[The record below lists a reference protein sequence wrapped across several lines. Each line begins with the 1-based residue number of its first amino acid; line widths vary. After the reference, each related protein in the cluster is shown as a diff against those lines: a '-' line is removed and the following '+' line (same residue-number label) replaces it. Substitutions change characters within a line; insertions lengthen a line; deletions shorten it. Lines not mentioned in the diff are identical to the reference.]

1 MGTLCAKD
9 LCKSYFQYP
18 SRWSRLLEWV
28 FPFAGSRHSEKS
40 ILRNINFQV
49 SPGEAVGII
58 GVNGAGKSTLLKL
71 ITGTILPTSGEVQIA
86 GRVAALLELG
96 IGFHPDF
103 TGRQNAQMAAQLLG
117 HSTQKIQSLMPEIEA
132 FAEIGEYIDAPVRVY
147 SSGMQMR
154 LAFSVATADRP
165 DVLIIDEAL
174 SVGDAYFQHKCFDRI
189 NAFRKQGTTLL
200 IVSHDKAAIQV
211 LCDRAILLNDGEIA
225 LEGAPDVVM
234 DYYNALLSERDDV
247 LIEQVKMHGGS
258 AQTRS
263 GNKAVVCESA
273 KLLDADESALQQV
286 SVAQAVTLRV
296 TAKVNQPVEQLV
308 MGYMIKDRLGQPIFG
323 TNTFHSR
330 QVLASLTA
338 GLTVTFDASFTAN
351 LGEGSYSISIA
362 LHGADNH
369 LDQNYDWLDHAI
381 VFQVVNIDKI
391 PFVGSAW
398 LPALI
403 EVSTESR
410 GRMTEHIEV
419 T

>member
-1 MGTLCAKD
+1 MGTVCVKD
-9 LCKSYFQYP
+9 LCKSYFQYS
-18 SRWSRLLEWV
+18 SRWARLVEWML
-28 FPFAGSRHSEKS
+28 PFGSSRHIAKP
-40 ILRNINFQV
+40 ILRNVNFEV
-49 SPGEAVGII
+49 SPGESLGII

-71 ITGTILPTSGEVQIA
+71 ITGTIMPTSGAVQIT
-86 GRVAALLELG
+86 GRVAAMLELG

-117 HSTQKIQSLMPEIEA
+117 HSMQKIQSLMPEIEA
-132 FAEIGEYIDAPVRVY
+132 FAEIGDYIDAPVRVY

-189 NAFRKQGTTLL
+189 NAFRDQGTTLL
-200 IVSHDKAAIQV
+200 IVSHDKAAIQA

-225 LEGAPDVVM
+225 VEGAPDVVM
-234 DYYNALLSERDDV
+234 DYYNALLSEREDV
-247 LIEQVKMHGGS
+247 RIQQVKMQGGS

-273 KLLDADESALQQV
+273 KLLDANQSVLERV
-286 SVAQAVTLRV
+286 RVAQAVSIRI
-296 TAKVNQPVEQLV
+296 TAKVNQPVDQLV

-323 TNTFHSR
+323 TNTFHSG
-330 QVLASLTA
+330 QVLFSLTA
-338 GLTVTFDASFTAN
+338 GQAVTFDVSFIAN

-362 LHGADNH
+362 LHAADNH
-369 LDQNYDWLDHAI
+369 LEQNYDWLDHAI
-381 VFQVVNIDKI
+381 VFQVVNIDKD

-398 LPALI
+398 LPPVIA
-403 EVSTESR
+403 VSQ
-410 GRMTEHIEV
+410 
-419 T
+419 